1 MNAMHEH
8 LQAMRKFLLIFL
20 LTISSQINATTL
32 LVLGDSISA
41 GFGIDVKKGWVNLL
55 QEKFFD
61 QLSVINGS
69 ISGDTTG
76 GGLYRLPLL
85 LQTHQPDFVIIELGG
100 NDGLRGYP
108 LNHLRENLY
117 ALINLCRE
125 HGAEPILT
133 GMRIPPNYGQR
144 YASEFEQVFPSVAKE
159 ADIPLITFNFDAF
172 YAGEGLMQEDGIH
185 PTEKGQPL
193 ILAEVELKLLELMP
207 DLGE

>member
-1 MNAMHEH
+1 MNAMCDP
-8 LQAMRKFLLIFL
+8 LQAMRKSLLIFL
-20 LTISSQINATTL
+20 LTISCPIYATTL

-55 QEKFFD
+55 QEKFSN

-108 LNHLRENLY
+108 LNHLRENLH
-117 ALINLCRE
+117 ALIELCRNN
-125 HGAEPILT
+125 GAEPILT

-144 YASEFEQVFPSVAKE
+144 YANEFEQVFPTVAKD
-159 ADIPLITFNFDAF
+159 AGVPFITFNFDAF
-172 YAGEGLMQEDGIH
+172 YSREGLIQDDGIH

-193 ILAEVELKLLELMP
+193 ILAEVEQALLDLMP
-207 DLGE
+207 ALGE